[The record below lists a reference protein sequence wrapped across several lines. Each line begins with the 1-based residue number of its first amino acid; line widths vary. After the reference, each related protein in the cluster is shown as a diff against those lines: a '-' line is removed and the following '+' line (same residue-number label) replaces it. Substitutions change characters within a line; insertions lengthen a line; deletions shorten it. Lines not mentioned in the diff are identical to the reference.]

1 MFGGGSR
8 ERNEMENMS
17 ELRGQKDLVGVRGKD
32 DFIWANRILIL
43 MEVLEQTF
51 NPELIKPEEPETQ
64 KKTHIYSGRN
74 RSQTADLAFHDA
86 HPSA

>member
-1 MFGGGSR
+1 
-8 ERNEMENMS
+8 
-17 ELRGQKDLVGVRGKD
+17 
-32 DFIWANRILIL
+32 

-74 RSQTADLAFHDA
+74 RSQTADSAFHDA